1 MSRPGP
7 DQIAEAGPLA
17 SSEVDPVPDDG
28 HSRVRRSRLWVNGVR
43 LAYRDVGT
51 GDAVVLLHGWPETSH
66 AWRKLMPLLAG
77 SYRVIAPDLR
87 GIGDSSRP
95 QDGYDKKTVAT
106 DVRALVNAL
115 GIDRVFLVG
124 HDMGGQVAYAYAAQ
138 WPDEVAKFV
147 FIESGLPGFGQ
158 EQAMDVANGGS
169 WHFGFNMQSDLATAL
184 VTGRERLFI
193 EYVLRRDT
201 VGVVDPSSITDA
213 DLDIY
218 ADALSRPGA
227 LRASF
232 NYYRELTT
240 DAEDNRRLG
249 AVRLPMP
256 VLAIGAEEG
265 YGRSAATTMTKVAD
279 RVTDVMIGN
288 SGHYVAEEQPAA
300 LARALRDFFSS

>member
-1 MSRPGP
+1 MP
-7 DQIAEAGPLA
+7 DRRHPELK
-17 SSEVDPVPDDG
+17 
-28 HSRVRRSRLWVNGVR
+28 RSRLWVNGVR
-43 LAYRDVGT
+43 LAYRDEGI

-115 GIDRVFLVG
+115 GIDRIFLVG

-138 WPDEVAKFV
+138 WPNEVAKFV

-158 EQAMDVANGGS
+158 ERAMDVANGGS

-201 VGVVDPSSITDA
+201 VGAVDPSSITDA

-218 ADALSRPGA
+218 AASLSRPGA

-232 NYYRELTT
+232 AYYRELTT
-240 DAEDNRRLG
+240 DAEDNRRFG

-256 VLAIGAEEG
+256 VLAIGAKEG
-265 YGRSAATTMTKVAD
+265 YGRSSATTMTKVAD
-279 RVTDVMIGN
+279 RVTDVLIGN